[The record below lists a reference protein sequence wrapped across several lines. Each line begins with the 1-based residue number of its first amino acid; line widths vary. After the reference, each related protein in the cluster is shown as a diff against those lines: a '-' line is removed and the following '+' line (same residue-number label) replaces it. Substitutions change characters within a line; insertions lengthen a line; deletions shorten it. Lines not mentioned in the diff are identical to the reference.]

1 MVSVEGFVPATVPY
15 VEHEIPKELDISCFD
30 CDGSFQ
36 FARVFGNVI
45 MKDDA
50 AHGGLAGATF
60 AHEQYLLLLR
70 LLLELFHDF
79 MV

>member
-1 MVSVEGFVPATVPY
+1 MLGEEFVPATIPY
-15 VEHEIPKELDISCFD
+15 VEHEIPKELDISCLH

-60 AHEQYLLLLR
+60 AHEQHLLLLR
-70 LLLELFHDF
+70 LFSELFHDS
-79 MV
+79 VV